1 MKNSK
6 KSDKINNS
14 ESQAYHWKRRP
25 SEIRGFNRVIYAT
38 TEKGD
43 YLRVDYN
50 IKDKKVRLYLE
61 DVDEGGNPYY
71 SIISDGNITTE
82 RNASTGRV
90 TSLFEKFNKR
100 AKAFSA
106 IPNKDVLKLINKNYG
121 IGIKGDARSREEIE
135 RIRKERE
142 KAKKSILE
150 ETRRK
155 YFKPED
161 IPYFETS
168 DEIEIIPS
176 AKRRVKRLLFIDLF
190 DFVTGVIIAAAVYYF
205 SYNLLAVGIVSS
217 LFGVALGIID
227 VYFREREPFFT
238 KIIFFIT
245 AGVAAYIY
253 GYYII

>member
-1 MKNSK
+1 LKNPRNA
-6 KSDKINNS
+6 DKTDKS
-14 ESQAYHWKRRP
+14 ESKSYHWKRRP
-25 SEIRGFNRVIYAT
+25 SEIRGYNRVIYTT

-61 DVDEGGNPYY
+61 DTDEGGNPYY
-71 SIISDGNITTE
+71 SVITNGNVSAE
-82 RNASTGRV
+82 RNVSTGRV
-90 TSLFEKFNKR
+90 SSLFEKFNRR
-100 AKAFSA
+100 AKDFSA

-121 IGIKGDARSREEIE
+121 IGLKGDSRSREEIE

-142 KAKKSILE
+142 KARKNILE

-168 DEIEIIPS
+168 DEIEIIS
-176 AKRRVKRLLFIDLF
+176 SEKKRKRLFFIDIV
-190 DFVTGVIIAAAVYYF
+190 DFTAGILTIAAIYYLT
-205 SYNLLAVGIVSS
+205 YNLLAVAIVSS
-217 LFGVALGIID
+217 LIGVLLGIID
-227 VYFREREPFFT
+227 VYFRDKEPFFIKT
-238 KIIFFIT
+238 IFFIT
-245 AGVAAYIY
+245 AGIAVYIY